1 MHHFYRWHDFSH
13 GCGKIIVMED
23 FLKVL
28 LSIVILF
35 AGGWSVAAL
44 MIRIFFPFKVT
55 KLGLGSNRYEV
66 KSLKSIRHKGVLSIR

>member
-1 MHHFYRWHDFSH
+1 
-13 GCGKIIVMED
+13 MED
-23 FLKVL
+23 FMKVL

-55 KLGLGSNRYEV
+55 KAWIGKQV
-66 KSLKSIRHKGVLSIR
+66 

>member
-1 MHHFYRWHDFSH
+1 
-13 GCGKIIVMED
+13 MED
-23 FLKVL
+23 FMKVL

-66 KSLKSIRHKGVLSIR
+66 KSLKAIRHKGVLSVR

>member
-1 MHHFYRWHDFSH
+1 
-13 GCGKIIVMED
+13 MED
-23 FLKVL
+23 FIKVL

-55 KLGLGSNRYEV
+55 KLGLGSRYEM
-66 KSLKSIRHKGVLSIR
+66 KGLKAIRHKGVLSVR

>member
-1 MHHFYRWHDFSH
+1 
-13 GCGKIIVMED
+13 MED
-23 FLKVL
+23 FMKVL

-35 AGGWSVAAL
+35 VGGWGVSAL

-66 KSLKSIRHKGVLSIR
+66 KSLKSIRHKGVLSVR

>member
-1 MHHFYRWHDFSH
+1 
-13 GCGKIIVMED
+13 MED
-23 FLKVL
+23 LIKVL

-55 KLGLGSNRYEV
+55 KQGIGNRYEI
-66 KSLKSIRHKGVLSIR
+66 KSLKTIRHKGVLSVR

>member
-1 MHHFYRWHDFSH
+1 MPDFYRWHDFSFDTR
-13 GCGKIIVMED
+13 KIIVMVD

-35 AGGWSVAAL
+35 ASGWTVAAL

-55 KLGLGSNRYEV
+55 KHGLGSGRYEI
-66 KSLKSIRHKGVLSIR
+66 KSLKTIRHKGVLSVR

>member
-1 MHHFYRWHDFSH
+1 
-13 GCGKIIVMED
+13 MED
-23 FLKVL
+23 FMKVL

-55 KLGLGSNRYEV
+55 KLGLGNRYDRYEV
-66 KSLKSIRHKGVLSIR
+66 KSLKAIRHKGVLSVR